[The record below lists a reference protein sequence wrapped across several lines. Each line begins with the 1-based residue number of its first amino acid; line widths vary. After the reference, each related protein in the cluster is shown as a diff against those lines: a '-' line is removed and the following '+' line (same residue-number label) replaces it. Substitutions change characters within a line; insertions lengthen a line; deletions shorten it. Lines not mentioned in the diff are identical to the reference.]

1 MSYLTQLR
9 RGVPVCQCCFMS
21 NSLLEVIALDAED
34 ARAAVAGGAD
44 RLELVSSM
52 EFSGFNPPVGQ
63 FAAVR
68 AAVDVPLRVMIR
80 LRDGFL
86 AGGPEALEEL
96 TASVHGLRAAGADE
110 FVLGW
115 LDERGAVDLAAV
127 ETVVKA
133 LDGAHWTFHKAI
145 DASADRGALFAAV
158 RGLPGLDTVLTSGGP
173 FPAGQGVE
181 VLAAEAAREASL
193 RETGLRLLVGGGLKL
208 ADVPALRAAGL
219 HEFHIGTAARTGG
232 TWSGPI
238 DPDLV
243 AAWRNAV
250 D

>member
-1 MSYLTQLR
+1 MSKT
-9 RGVPVCQCCFMS
+9 
-21 NSLLEVIALDAED
+21 LLEVIALDALD

-52 EFSGFNPPVGQ
+52 EFSGFNPPLAH
-63 FAAVR
+63 FSAIR

-86 AGGPEALEEL
+86 AGGKDGLAVLTDSVREL
-96 TASVHGLRAAGADE
+96 REAGADE

-127 ETVVKA
+127 ETVVES
-133 LDGAHWTFHKAI
+133 LGGAPWTFHKAI
-145 DASADRGALFAAV
+145 DAAADRDAVFAAI

-173 FPAGQGVE
+173 FPSAQGVG
-181 VLAAEAAREASL
+181 VLAAEAAREAEL
-193 RETGLRLLVGGGLKL
+193 GPDGLRLLVGGGLKL
-208 ADVPALRAAGL
+208 GDVPALRSVGL
-219 HEFHIGTAARTGG
+219 HEFHIGTAARTAG
-232 TWSGPI
+232 TWTGPI
-238 DPDLV
+238 DSDLV
-243 AAWRNAV
+243 AQWRAAV